1 MNFRYLEIFHK
12 KWNDILVIGRTIER
26 YEKCQIITNVIFGVF
41 IVNNKMFCDILNAGL
56 AVCI

>member
-26 YEKCQIITNVIFGVF
+26 YEKC
-41 IVNNKMFCDILNAGL
+41 
-56 AVCI
+56 